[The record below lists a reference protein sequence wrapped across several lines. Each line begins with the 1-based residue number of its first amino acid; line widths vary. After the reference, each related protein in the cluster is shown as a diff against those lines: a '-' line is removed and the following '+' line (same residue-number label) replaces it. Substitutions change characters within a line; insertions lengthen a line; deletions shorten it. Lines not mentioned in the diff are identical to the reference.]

1 MDILHNNIKEQKEEV
16 YLYCQIKLRGLTTD
30 YDYKDYE
37 VSREFYIRKDYDV
50 SLFALACL

>member
-16 YLYCQIKLRGLTTD
+16 YLYCKIKLRGLIT
-30 YDYKDYE
+30 DYKDYE